1 MSTPIDAA
9 IGLLA
14 CPVCGAH
21 LERTDRV
28 LRCAERHSFDIA
40 KQGYVNLLRGPA
52 PANADTAEMVAA
64 RDRFLQGGSYR
75 PIADAVR
82 DAAPTTGAIAEVGA
96 GTGYYLASVLADRP
110 ASSPHVALD
119 ISAAA
124 CRRAAR
130 SGLASA
136 VADTWAGLPL
146 RDGVLDA
153 VLCVFAPRNPAE
165 FARVLAPAGR
175 VLVVTPDASHL
186 AELRAEHDLLDVPAD
201 KLDRLDAAMASANL
215 TVFGRTKVFYEVDL
229 DPGAI
234 ADLIQMGPNAFHQ
247 RPGHPIAPGTV
258 RIAVWVSSYTSTI
271 TA

>member
-1 MSTPIDAA
+1 MNAPIDAA
-9 IGLLA
+9 EGLLA
-14 CPVCGAH
+14 CPVCRAV
-21 LERTDRV
+21 LTRQDRA
-28 LRCAERHSFDIA
+28 LRCPAGHSFDIA
-40 KQGYVNLLRGPA
+40 KQGYVNLLRGTA
-52 PANADTAEMVAA
+52 PANADTSDMVAA
-64 RDRFLQGGSYR
+64 RDRFLATGAYQ
-75 PIADAVR
+75 PIAEAVR
-82 DAAPTTGAIAEVGA
+82 IAVPDAGTIAEVGA
-96 GTGYYLASVLADRP
+96 GTGYYLTAALADRT
-110 ASSPHVALD
+110 AECPHLALD
-119 ISAAA
+119 ISTAA

-136 VADTWAGLPL
+136 VADTWAGLPV
-146 RDGVLDA
+146 RDGVVDA
-153 VLCVFAPRNPAE
+153 LLCVFAPRNPAE

-175 VLVVTPDASHL
+175 VVVVTPDASHL